1 MPPDT
6 HDPPKQ
12 SRRAKKGAQPPTL
25 AEFLHAA
32 TDLRDTALAMLQAD
46 GHHTPLVVA
55 WTQDGRKELIG
66 LGLPEGFP
74 LSMGQVLT
82 MLVRDR
88 RLRCFVSISEAWM
101 TRHEAASLEVPPSQS
116 PEREQV
122 LVIAAIHPDQ
132 KTMWCYPFAHEGGRT
147 ILGTPID
154 STGMTLSGGIPEAL
168 NRGQP

>member
-1 MPPDT
+1 MAPDKR
-6 HDPPKQ
+6 DPPKK
-12 SRRAKKGAQPPTL
+12 SHRAKKGAQPPTVT
-25 AEFLHAA
+25 EFLHAA
-32 TDLRDTALAMLQAD
+32 TDLRDTALAMLRAD

-74 LSMGQVLT
+74 LSMGQVLAA
-82 MLVRDR
+82 LVRDR
-88 RLRCFVSISEAWM
+88 RIHSFITIHEAWM

-122 LVIAAIHPDQ
+122 LMIAAIHPER

-147 ILGTPID
+147 ILGTPLD
-154 STGMTLSGGIPEAL
+154 STGMTLGGGIPEAL
-168 NRGQP
+168 EGGRR